1 MKLLI
6 IFPSIAKNIIF
17 YLANLSRFYLKFL
30 TGKKPT
36 KIFSGSPILNKLD
49 LMRIS
54 VIELFSKGLDRFLTI
69 KSQKFLSF
77 FRYLYSENVREERD
91 RPTKTKT

>member
-1 MKLLI
+1 MYGQG
-6 IFPSIAKNIIF
+6 SEVRSQSS
-17 YLANLSRFYLKFL
+17 LSARQNVICIDYVL
-30 TGKKPT
+30 TCKKPT
-36 KIFSGSPILNKLD
+36 KIFSCSPILNKFD

-54 VIELFSKGLDRFLTI
+54 VIELFSQGLDRFLTI

-91 RPTKTKT
+91 RPTKAKT